1 MRHTVAVPAT
11 ATDLLRQLTTEEKVF
26 LLSGSDVWR
35 TLGVERIGLPPIKV
49 TDGPNGA
56 RGDSTTGARAVCLPA
71 SICLAASFDTALVQ
85 EAGRLLGVEASR
97 KGAHVLLAPTINIAR
112 HPLGGRNFESFGED
126 PHLTTA
132 MAVAYVEGVQDVD
145 GVGACAKHFVAN
157 DVEFARMTVSS
168 EVDERTLREVYLAP
182 FEAVVDAG
190 VWSLMASYPK
200 LNGIHCTEHEWLLT
214 DLLRDEWGFEGL
226 VMSDWGATHH
236 HSRPVLAGQ
245 DLEMPGPPRA
255 LGALLLA
262 AVESGEVPMDV
273 LDARA
278 VRVLDLAVRAKRI
291 GVLDEQPEQ
300 SVDAPEDRAL
310 ARRIASSGMVLL
322 KNEDLGDGPVLPL
335 EPGQIS
341 TVAVIGPNAQPGVIQ
356 GGGSAQLS
364 PHHLVSPA
372 EGLAEVYGDV
382 VAAVGSRRARYLPLV
397 PRESWVSDGDRA
409 IALEIFAGSDLG
421 AAPVSTRRTSGIGT
435 MIQGGVTGLPDPN
448 AFSNRWRGTLQIE
461 EAGSHQFSVF
471 ACGPSRVLIDGNVV
485 VDNWTNPTPGDGF
498 FQMAS
503 SEVVGH
509 VDLEPGTIDVVVEW
523 TSDPTTMLAGLRL
536 GWLTPVDDDQLMAD
550 AVAAASRADAAVV
563 VVGLDADWE
572 TESHDRPIFGLPG
585 RQDELVRKVLA
596 VNANTVVVL
605 NAGGPVDLP
614 WFDEAPAVM
623 MAWYPGQEFGAALA
637 DVISGAVDPA
647 GRLPVTFPK
656 ALADA
661 PTALDVPGDRSRLH
675 YREGSF
681 VGHRWYDARA
691 IDPLVPFGHGTSY
704 TSFEFGDPTIEGG
717 RPGGGVE
724 IRIEVRNTGNRSGTA
739 VPQLYIEAPPGA
751 HRRPVRSLCGF
762 ASISTDAGSTTV
774 VSISVPQRAFEIWT
788 HEDGWHTPA
797 GTYVIQS
804 GTSSRDLIG
813 SVSVE
818 R

>member
-1 MRHTVAVPAT
+1 MPAT
-11 ATDLLRQLTTEEKVF
+11 ANDLLRQLTTEEKVF

-35 TLGVERIGLPPIKV
+35 TLGVERVGLPPIKV

-71 SICLAASFDTALVQ
+71 SICLAASFDTELVQ
-85 EAGRLLGVEASR
+85 EAGHLLGVEAAR

-126 PHLTTA
+126 PFLTTA
-132 MAVAYVEGVQDVD
+132 MAVAYVEGVQDVE

-157 DVEFARMTVSS
+157 DVEYARMTVSS

-182 FEAVVDAG
+182 FEAVVEAG

-200 LNGIHCTEHEWLLT
+200 LNGTHCSEHEWLLT
-214 DLLRDEWGFEGL
+214 DLLRDEWGFDGL

-255 LGALLLA
+255 LGAKLLA
-262 AVESGEVPMDV
+262 AVESGEVPMEV

-278 VRVLDLAVRAKRI
+278 LRVIDLAVRANRI

-300 SVDAPEDRAL
+300 SVDTPEDRAL
-310 ARRIASSGMVLL
+310 ARRIASSGVVLL
-322 KNEDLGDGPVLPL
+322 KNADLGNGPILPL
-335 EPGQIS
+335 DPASITS
-341 TVAVIGPNAQPGVIQ
+341 VAVIGPNAAPGVIQ
-356 GGGSAQLS
+356 GGGSAQLA
-364 PHHLVSPA
+364 PHHLVSPVD
-372 EGLAEVYGDV
+372 GLAAVYGKV
-382 VAAVGSRRARYLPLV
+382 VAAAGSRRARYLPLV
-397 PRESWVSDGDRA
+397 PAEAWVSNGDRP
-409 IALEIFAGSDLG
+409 IALEIFAGADLG
-421 AAPVSTRRTSGIGT
+421 APPAMTRNTKRLGT
-435 MIQGGVTGLPDPN
+435 MIQGGVAGLPDPN
-448 AFSNRWRGTLQIE
+448 SFSQRWSATLRID
-461 EAGSHQFSVF
+461 EAGTHQFSVF
-471 ACGPSRVLIDGNVV
+471 ACGLSRVLINGDVI

-503 SEVVGH
+503 SEVVGSI
-509 VDLEPGTIDVVVEW
+509 DLEPGTVEVVVEW
-523 TSDPTTMLAGLRL
+523 TSDPARMLAGLRF
-536 GWLTPVDDDQLMAD
+536 GWLVPTDDDQLMAD
-550 AVAAASRADAAVV
+550 AVAAAGAADAAVV

-596 VNANTVVVL
+596 ANPNTVVVL

-623 MAWYPGQEFGAALA
+623 TAWYGGQEFGGALA
-637 DVISGAVDPA
+637 DVISGVADPA

-656 ALADA
+656 RVSDA
-661 PTALDVPGDRSRLH
+661 PTALDVPGDGNKLH

-681 VGHRWYDARA
+681 VGHRWYDARS
-691 IDPLVPFGHGTSY
+691 IEPLAPFGHGNSY
-704 TSFEFGDPTIEGG
+704 TTFQFGDPSIAGESD
-717 RPGGGVE
+717 GGVE
-724 IRIEVRNTGNRSGTA
+724 IVVEVRNTGDRVGTA
-739 VPQLYIEAPPGA
+739 VPQLYLEPPTGN
-751 HRRPVRSLCGF
+751 HRRPLRSLCGF
-762 ASISTDAGSTTV
+762 ASVSVGAGATLLVTV
-774 VSISVPQRAFEIWT
+774 SVPKRAFEIWT
-788 HEDGWHTPA
+788 HEAGWNTPA
-797 GTYVIQS
+797 GTYVVRV
-804 GTSSRDLIG
+804 GASSRDLAG
-813 SVSVE
+813 SVSLE

>member
-1 MRHTVAVPAT
+1 MPAT
-11 ATDLLRQLTTEEKVF
+11 ASDLLRQLTTEEKVL

-35 TLGVERIGLPPIKV
+35 TFGVERVGLPPIKV

-56 RGDSTTGARAVCLPA
+56 RGDSSTGARAVCLPA
-71 SICLAASFDTALVQ
+71 SICLAASFDTTLVH
-85 EAGRLLGVEASR
+85 EAGHLLGTEAAR

-126 PHLTTA
+126 PLLTTA
-132 MAVAYVEGVQDVD
+132 MAVSYVEGVQEVE

-182 FEAVVDAG
+182 FEAVVEAG

-200 LNGIHCTEHEWLLT
+200 LNGVHCTEHEWLLT
-214 DLLRDEWGFEGL
+214 DLLRDEWGFDGL

-255 LGALLLA
+255 LGARLLE

-278 VRVLDLAVRAKRI
+278 LHVIDLAVRANRI

-300 SVDAPEDRAL
+300 SVDTPEDRAL
-310 ARRIASSGMVLL
+310 ARRIASSGVVLL
-322 KNEDLGDGPVLPL
+322 KNDDRGEHPVLPL
-335 EPGQIS
+335 DPANIRS
-341 TVAVIGPNAQPGVIQ
+341 LAVIGPNANPGVVQ
-356 GGGSAQLS
+356 GGGSAEL
-364 PHHLVSPA
+364 PAHHVVSPVD
-372 EGLAEVYGDV
+372 GLSAVYGEV
-382 VAAVGSRRARYLPLV
+382 VTAAGSRRTRYLPLV
-397 PRESWVSDGDRA
+397 PREAWVSTGDRP
-409 IALEIFAGSDLG
+409 IDLEIFAGTDFE
-421 AAPVSTRRTSGIGT
+421 AEPAMTRNTSGIGT
-435 MIQGGVTGLPDPN
+435 MIQGGVSALPEPT
-448 AFSNRWRGTLQIE
+448 AFSNRWKGTLQIDD
-461 EAGSHQFSVF
+461 AGTHHFSVF
-471 ACGPSRVLIDGNVV
+471 ACGPSRVLIDGALV
-485 VDNWTNPTPGDGF
+485 VDNWTNPMPGDGF

-503 SEVVGH
+503 TEVVAAI
-509 VDLEPGTIDVVVEW
+509 DLEPGTIEVTVEW
-523 TSDPTTMLAGLRL
+523 TSDPDMMLAGLRF
-536 GWLTPVDDDQLMAD
+536 GWLVPTDDDQLMDEAID
-550 AVAAASRADAAVV
+550 VARSADAAVV

-596 VNANTVVVL
+596 VNPNTVVVL

-623 MAWYPGQEFGAALA
+623 ASWYAGQEFGAALA
-637 DVISGAVDPA
+637 DVISGAVDPG

-656 ALADA
+656 RVADA
-661 PTALDVPGDRSRLH
+661 PTALDVPGDGAKLY

-681 VGHRWYDARA
+681 VGHRWYDARD
-691 IDPLVPFGHGTSY
+691 IEPLVPFGHGTSY
-704 TSFEFGDPTIEGG
+704 TTFTFGDPVVVSDQDGA
-717 RPGGGVE
+717 VVVAVD
-724 IRIEVRNTGNRSGTA
+724 VRNTGTRTGTA
-739 VPQLYIEAPPGA
+739 VPQLYLAPPAGT
-751 HRRPVRSLCGF
+751 HRRPLRSLCGF
-762 ASISTDAGSTTV
+762 ASVSVDAGATTTV
-774 VSISVPQRAFEIWT
+774 TISVPKRAFEIWT
-788 HEDGWHTPA
+788 HEAGWMTPA
-797 GTYVIQS
+797 GTYVLLS
-804 GTSSRDLIG
+804 AASSRDLAG

>member
-35 TLGVERIGLPPIKV
+35 TLGVERVGLPAIKV

-71 SICLAASFDTALVQ
+71 SICLAASFDTDLVQ
-85 EAGRLLGVEASR
+85 EAGHLLGVEASR

-126 PHLTTA
+126 PFLTTA
-132 MAVAYVEGVQDVD
+132 MAVAYVEGVQDVE

-182 FEAVVDAG
+182 FEAVVEAG

-214 DLLRDEWGFEGL
+214 DLLRDEWGFDGL

-255 LGALLLA
+255 LGAPLLA
-262 AVESGEVPMDV
+262 AVESGEVPMDI

-278 VRVLDLAVRAKRI
+278 LRVIDLAVRANRI

-310 ARRIASSGMVLL
+310 ARRIASSGVVLL
-322 KNEDLGDGPVLPL
+322 KNDDRGGGPVLPL
-335 EPGQIS
+335 DPAVIS
-341 TVAVIGPNAQPGVIQ
+341 SVAVIGPNASPGVIQ
-356 GGGSAQLS
+356 GGGSAQLAS
-364 PHHLVSPA
+364 HHLVSPVD
-372 EGLAEVYGDV
+372 GLAEVYDQV
-382 VAAVGSRRARYLPLV
+382 VAATGSRRARYLPLV
-397 PRESWVSDGDRA
+397 PPEAWVSDGDRP
-409 IALEIFAGSDLG
+409 IDLEIFAGADFG
-421 AAPVSTRRTSGIGT
+421 APPAMERTTSRIGT
-435 MIQGGVTGLPDPN
+435 MIQGGVAGLPDP
-448 AFSNRWRGTLQIE
+448 ASFSNRWRGTLRIDV
-461 EAGSHQFSVF
+461 AGAHQFSVF
-471 ACGPSRVLIDGNVV
+471 ACGPSRVLLDGEVV
-485 VDNWTNPTPGDGF
+485 VDNWTDPTPGDGF

-503 SEVVGH
+503 SEVVGT
-509 VDLEPGTIDVVVEW
+509 VDLERGTVDVVVEW
-523 TSDPTTMLAGLRL
+523 TSDPERMLAGLRF
-536 GWLTPVDDDQLMAD
+536 GWLVPTDDDQLMDD
-550 AVAAASRADAAVV
+550 AVAAARDADAAVV

-596 VNANTVVVL
+596 ANPNTVVVL

-623 MAWYPGQEFGAALA
+623 MAWYGGQEFGAALA

-647 GRLPVTFPK
+647 GRLPVTFPRRV
-656 ALADA
+656 ADA
-661 PTALDVPGDRSRLH
+661 PTALDVPGDGTKLH

-681 VGHRWYDARA
+681 VGHRWYDARE
-691 IDPLVPFGHGTSY
+691 IEPLVPFGHGSSY
-704 TSFEFGDPTIEGG
+704 TTFEFGDTSVIGQSDG
-717 RPGGGVE
+717 SVE
-724 IRIEVRNTGNRSGTA
+724 VAVEVRNTGDRRGTA
-739 VPQLYIEAPPGA
+739 VPQLYLEPPAGA
-751 HRRPVRSLCGF
+751 HRRPIRSLCGF
-762 ASISTDAGSTTV
+762 ASVSIDAGSTATV
-774 VSISVPQRAFEIWT
+774 NISVPPRAFEIWT
-788 HEDGWHTPA
+788 HEAGWNTPP
-797 GTYVIQS
+797 GTYVIHS
-804 GTSSRDLIG
+804 GTSSRDLTG
-813 SVSVE
+813 LVSVE